1 MILCG
6 DRLVA
11 LMESG
16 ELVLGQVSPEGWRE
30 ISRAQVVGSNARNQ
44 PGTWPTDACTFVIK
58 NQLVCLEMPKPFSQS
73 IGQIFPLLLSFVEV
87 LPPRLRRKS
96 AVSSV
101 SRLAA

>member
-44 PGTWPTDACTFVIK
+44 PALANGRLYVRNK
-58 NQLVCLEMPKPFSQS
+58 NQLVCLEVP
-73 IGQIFPLLLSFVEV
+73 
-87 LPPRLRRKS
+87 
-96 AVSSV
+96 
-101 SRLAA
+101 

>member
-44 PGTWPTDACTFVIK
+44 PALANGRLYVRNKTSLSASRCR
-58 NQLVCLEMPKPFSQS
+58 NPFSQS
-73 IGQIFPLLLSFVEV
+73 IGQLFPLLS
-87 LPPRLRRKS
+87 
-96 AVSSV
+96 
-101 SRLAA
+101 